1 MTARDMTIAAF
12 TTGGMIIDNMVTWDG
27 RLARDLVGGNA
38 VYSAVGASLWLDDVG
53 LCARIPQNYPR
64 SARQALEMT
73 ALDLGGVVAEPAQ
86 VHRSEWFF
94 HRPDGSRAD
103 HLHATHDEA
112 DAFGM
117 TGHQVPPDMVRLFEA
132 RLSTQGDTGDS
143 FKAFRAA
150 HPVTISQVPPHYWQA
165 RGLHLGPNLPEA
177 QIGLA
182 REARSRGLIVTC
194 DPGFHAAHLGRG
206 QLDELLGLVDAF
218 LPSEKE
224 LALLCPGAEPQLA
237 LHQLSQRARAMVG
250 VKCGAKGALVLP
262 KEQASPVHVPA
273 LPATALDP
281 TGAGDA
287 FCGGFLAGLLLGDD
301 AFHAGLRGAVS
312 ASLAIETAGALPTS
326 AAPLQAMQRLAQAR
340 LSHPMFSQ
348 AHRNS

>member
-1 MTARDMTIAAF
+1 MMIAAF
-12 TTGGMIIDNMVTWDG
+12 TTGGMIIDNMATWDG

-64 SARQALEMT
+64 SARQSLQMT
-73 ALDLGGVVAEPAQ
+73 ALDLGGLVVEP
-86 VHRSEWFF
+86 VDIHRSEWFF

-103 HLHATHDEA
+103 HLHAAHEEA

-117 TGHQVPPDMVRLFEA
+117 TGHQVPPDLVRLFEA
-132 RLSTQGDTGDS
+132 RLSTQEDLGDT
-143 FKAFRAA
+143 FKTFRAA
-150 HPVTISQVPPHYWQA
+150 HPVTISQIPPHYWQA
-165 RGLHLGPNLPEA
+165 AGLHLGPNLPEA

-194 DPGFHAAHLGRG
+194 DPGFHAAHLSRG

-224 LALLCPGAEPQLA
+224 LALLCPGAAPQVA
-237 LHQLSQRARAMVG
+237 LHQLSHRARAIVG
-250 VKCGAKGALVLP
+250 VKCGAKGALVLS
-262 KEQASPVHVPA
+262 KGQASAVHVPA
-273 LPATALDP
+273 LSAQAYDP

-287 FCGGFLAGLLLGDD
+287 FCGGFLAGLVLGDD
-301 AFHAGLRGAVS
+301 AFDAGLRGAVS
-312 ASLAIETAGALPTS
+312 ASLAIETAGAVP
-326 AAPLQAMQRLAQAR
+326 QADARQTALQRLAKAR
-340 LSHPMFSQ
+340 SLHPTFSQ
-348 AHRNS
+348 ADRET